1 MGHACEWETSMM
13 LRIRPELVG
22 DLAETEHVPFGT
34 GFGPAHRAWTMPERS
49 TPGHIGDPRSATV
62 EKGEALF
69 RVFAADVVRF
79 LERVVAWD
87 GQAWDA

>member
-13 LRIRPELVG
+13 LRLAPELVG
-22 DLAETEHVPFGT
+22 DWRSIRPVPFGA
-34 GFGPAHRAWTMPERS
+34 GFEPASRGWITRDRTA
-49 TPGHIGDPRSATV
+49 PGHIGEPHLASA

-69 RVFAADVVRF
+69 SVFSEDVAAL

-87 GQAWDA
+87 GKSWDG